1 MVEYETIQKQLDRI
15 EKNSIL
21 SAKKVLTLTDVA
33 TLTGLSRSYL
43 YKLTCKHLI
52 PYYKPTG
59 RGLYFE
65 RGEVENWLLQN
76 RVASETEIQAKA
88 ETIRRGYGKQ

>member
-1 MVEYETIQKQLDRI
+1 MEEVLKRLDRI
-15 EKNSIL
+15 EQYSIL

-59 RGLYFE
+59 KGLYFE
-65 RGEVENWLLQN
+65 REEVENWLLQN
-76 RVASETEIQAKA
+76 RVSSEAELQAKA
-88 ETIRRGYGKQ
+88 ETFRGR